1 MIGQCEVQEVGCLI
15 RTVAQCIIC
24 YPATPLSLSH
34 IVCASSRSY
43 SNKLYIVSLSV
54 AIADGSDAANH
65 LGGQLPLTGCGP
77 AANMALVL
85 MTRILLPLLSEINEI
100 ARSVAFISI
109 IGSPGT
115 GNGAVKVPVSHY
127 IAPEEMH
134 PVILCC
140 LCVSAC
146 VSDKFSLCMFCVSL
160 ILSLSCVCVS
170 VSVYV
175 SVTGCGCGCGCVC
188 G

>member
-1 MIGQCEVQEVGCLI
+1 M
-15 RTVAQCIIC
+15 T
-24 YPATPLSLSH
+24 
-34 IVCASSRSY
+34 
-43 SNKLYIVSLSV
+43 LSV
-54 AIADGSDAANH
+54 AIADGSDVANH
-65 LGGQLPLTGCGP
+65 LGRQLPLTGCGP

-140 LCVSAC
+140 LCVSAW
-146 VSDKFSLCMFCVSL
+146 VSDKFSLFMFCVSL
-160 ILSLSCVCVS
+160 ILSLSCVCLCLCLCHWLWLWLWLCLWLTVCSLCLCS
-170 VSVYV
+170 V
-175 SVTGCGCGCGCVC
+175 CLCL
-188 G
+188 